1 MNLPNKLTLLRILL
15 VPVVVLVYLC
25 IPANTAVIE
34 SNSGLAMRD
43 VLAFLIF
50 AIASI
55 TDLLDGKI
63 ARKYNLITSFGKF
76 ADPIADKL
84 LVNTLLILMV
94 YVHQVNVIAVLLM
107 IARDLMVDGLRMVA
121 SQKGKVVSAGIY
133 GKCKTV
139 LQMLAICFLLLK
151 NWPFEWIHFP
161 MANLLLWAATLMSLY
176 SGWIYFLQLKKYVM
190 ESM

>member
-25 IPANTAVIE
+25 IPDTVGIIEANT
-34 SNSGLAMRD
+34 GLALRD
-43 VLAFLIF
+43 IIAFLIF
-50 AIASI
+50 ALASI

-151 NWPFEWIHFP
+151 NWPFEMLHLP

-176 SGWIYFLQLKKYVM
+176 SGWIYFNQLKKYVM